1 MKLTPTVASRIV
13 TIVETTHLP
22 LCRIASH
29 CKITYQTLRN
39 WLRDGEDYQKQIE
52 DGKIKKGDL
61 TTNQKRKL
69 DLYLRVGLA
78 RTNKE
83 VGHLQKIHE
92 IAEKKEDI
100 KAFQWLLRTQAPVY
114 RDAHIEEDG
123 SAASKS
129 LQVIVVNLSD
139 RGGPEAQLLS
149 EFMHGPVKDGEKK
162 EGDTKDTSD
171 SDQS

>member
-78 RTNKE
+78 RTDKE

-92 IAEKKEDI
+92 LAEKKEDI
-100 KAFQWLLRTQAPVY
+100 KAYQWLLRMQDPVY

-129 LQVIVVNLSD
+129 LQVVVVNLSD
-139 RGGPEAQLLS
+139 KGGADAQLLS
-149 EFMHGPVKDGEKK
+149 EFIHGTVKDGKK
-162 EGDTKDTSD
+162 KADSPEDTGNSD
-171 SDQS
+171 RS